1 MPTQSRS
8 DRNARRRA
16 GVIGAAAI
24 VALLLALMLLR
35 GVVLSEITS
44 GLAECPLCMGATAMQ
59 QDTTL
64 LALLLAFVSLTF
76 FTQRYWL
83 QLPWLL
89 LSAILVCLYAVDAT
103 VTKTLT
109 QRLYLFDLIK
119 FGKELSAIV
128 QFGSV
133 FLATTAG
140 KLALLVALIGSVV
153 LILALLPRPRRP
165 RLGAFCL
172 IAAAMFTLL
181 GRWQPATMKYIHY
194 ELLENLVAA
203 NLDLGVDRPY
213 SNEFAEKI
221 AREYAPPAP
230 VCTPGS
236 GQRPNFI
243 VIAVESLS
251 THHSQLFGG
260 FRDLTPRLDAIA
272 RARTYFPDFIA
283 NGFTTDGGLIA
294 MITGQAPVP
303 TIGRYQSAEAF
314 AGFENPR
321 GALPDL
327 LHPYGYTAHFF
338 TTGDLGFLDKTKWLK
353 GLHFDSWEGA
363 EQPFYNGWKRRH
375 FNAAED
381 KALYLRFL
389 QWLDEHKGDTSP
401 YLAFLLTVST
411 HPPFINPQ
419 TDLPDE
425 AGAFRYADQQIGMLY
440 DELEKRGFFHNGI
453 LLISGD
459 HRSMTPLLAPE
470 QARFGD
476 SALARSPFVVA
487 TDLPIAHGAVSGRF
501 QQADIPP
508 SIADITAKQSCLTS
522 AQGSFLRTPPQPA
535 DFVAHARGDR
545 RNEVDI
551 YFGRQQA
558 EIVLDGDQTHWS
570 GPQPANWQQIMDGI
584 LLGRIARGAVNENLI
599 DTIIGM
605 RIPPKPAPT
614 PFVSA
619 PATSPAHP

>member
-1 MPTQSRS
+1 MPTQLRS
-8 DRNARRRA
+8 GRNARRRT
-16 GVIGAAAI
+16 GVIGAATI
-24 VALLLALMLLR
+24 VALFVALMLLR
-35 GVVLSEITS
+35 GAVLFEITN

-64 LALLLAFVSLTF
+64 LALLLALVSLTF

-89 LSAILVCLYAVDAT
+89 LSAILVCLYAVDVT

-128 QFGSV
+128 QFSGV

-165 RLGAFCL
+165 RLAVLCL
-172 IAAAMFTLL
+172 IAAALFALL

-194 ELLENLVAA
+194 ELLQNLVTA
-203 NLDLGVDRPY
+203 NLDLGVDRTY

-221 AREYAPPAP
+221 AREYVPPKAI
-230 VCTPGS
+230 CTA
-236 GQRPNFI
+236 GQALHPNFI

-251 THHSQLFGG
+251 MHHSELFGG

-272 RARTYFPDFIA
+272 RSHTYFPDFIA

-294 MITGQAPVP
+294 MITGHAPVP
-303 TIGRYQSAEAF
+303 AVGRYQSAEAF
-314 AGFENPR
+314 AGFGDPK
-321 GALPDL
+321 GALADL
-327 LHPYGYTAHFF
+327 LHPYGYSTHFF
-338 TTGDLGFLDKTKWLK
+338 TTGDLGFLNKDKWLK

-389 QWLDEHKGDTSP
+389 QWLDQRKDDASP

-411 HPPFINPQ
+411 HPPFIDPR
-419 TDLPDE
+419 TDTPSE
-425 AGAFRYADQQIGMLY
+425 EGAFRYADEQIGMFY

-453 LLISGD
+453 LMISGD
-459 HRSMTPLLAPE
+459 HRSMTPLHAQE

-476 SALARSPFVVA
+476 SALARTPFVVA
-487 TDLPIAHGAVSGRF
+487 TDLPIPRGAISGKF

-508 SIADITAKQSCLTS
+508 SIADMTATQSCLTPE
-522 AQGSFLRTPPQPA
+522 QGSFLRTPPQPA
-535 DFVAHARGDR
+535 DFIAHARGDKR
-545 RNEVDI
+545 DEVDI
-551 YFGRQQA
+551 YFGKEQG
-558 EIVLDGDQTHWS
+558 EIVLNGDQTHWS
-570 GPQPANWQQIMDGI
+570 GTRPANWRQIMDGI
-584 LLGRIARGAVNENLI
+584 VLDRIRRGPVDENLI
-599 DTIIGM
+599 DAMVQILT
-605 RIPPKPAPT
+605 PPK
-614 PFVSA
+614 SA
-619 PATSPAHP
+619 PKPDAPMPAKAPARP